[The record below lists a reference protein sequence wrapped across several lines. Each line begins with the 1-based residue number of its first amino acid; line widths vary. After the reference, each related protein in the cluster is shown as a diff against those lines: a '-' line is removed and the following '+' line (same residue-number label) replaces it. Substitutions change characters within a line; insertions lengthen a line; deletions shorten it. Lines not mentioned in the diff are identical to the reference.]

1 MDFFAPAVAK
11 PCMQSISVS
20 QSQALWGLM
29 KHREKAEGRE
39 TFLENH
45 QVFVLRE
52 GPCAPSSSSHAC
64 PSLLTSSCSDFNPAS

>member
-11 PCMQSISVS
+11 PCIQSISVS